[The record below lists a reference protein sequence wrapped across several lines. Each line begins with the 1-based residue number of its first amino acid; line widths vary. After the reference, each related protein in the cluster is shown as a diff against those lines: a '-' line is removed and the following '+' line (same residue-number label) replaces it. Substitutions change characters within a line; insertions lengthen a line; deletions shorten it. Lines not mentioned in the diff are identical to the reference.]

1 MLPVYSTAALLI
13 GFVLDL
19 LLGDPRGI
27 PHIIVGIGRLIGLLE
42 KPLRSLF
49 PKTPAGERGA
59 GRCLVVFMCLM
70 ACIGA
75 AVLWLLYR
83 LHPAAGLIAESLV
96 VWQLLCMR
104 DLRKESTLVQK
115 RLEDGDLDGARTAVS
130 MIVGR
135 DTEVLNEEG
144 VAKAAVETVAENTS
158 DGVIAPLFWLL
169 VLGPLGG
176 LLCKAVNTMDSMVG
190 YKNER
195 FLNYGRAAAL
205 TDDAVNFIPARLSA
219 LLMIAAAALTG
230 QDPSNARRIW
240 RRDRRKHA
248 SPNSAQT
255 ESVVAGALHV
265 ALAGDA
271 RYFGVWLKKETIGD
285 SDRPVETEDI
295 RRTNRM
301 MVVSS
306 FLMLALILI
315 IRTAVLLGGHL
326 YAAL

>member
-1 MLPVYSTAALLI
+1 MLLVYSTLALLL
-13 GFVLDL
+13 GFLLDVI
-19 LLGDPRGI
+19 LGDPRGI
-27 PHIIVGIGRLIGLLE
+27 PHVVVGMGRLIAALE
-42 KPLRSLF
+42 KPLRSAF
-49 PKTPAGERGA
+49 PKTPAGERAA
-59 GRCLVVFMCLM
+59 GRVLV
-70 ACIGA
+70 
-75 AVLWLLYR
+75 AVLCLSACAATAVLLLIYR
-83 LHPAAGLIAESLV
+83 LHPLAGIVVEALL

-104 DLRKESTLVQK
+104 DLQKESTLVQTK
-115 RLEDGDLDGARTAVS
+115 LEAGDLPGARQAVS

-135 DTEVLNEEG
+135 DAEVLDETG

-169 VLGPLGG
+169 ILGPLGG
-176 LLCKAVNTMDSMVG
+176 LLCKAINTMDSMVG
-190 YKNER
+190 YKNQR

-205 TDDAVNFIPARLSA
+205 TDDVVNYVPARLSA
-219 LLMIAAAALTG
+219 LLMMAAAALTG
-230 QDPSNARRIW
+230 QDARNAGRVW

-255 ESVVAGALHV
+255 ESAVAGALHV

-285 SDRPVETEDI
+285 DDRPVETEDI

-301 MVVSS
+301 MAVSAAI
-306 FLMLALILI
+306 MLALILI
-315 IRTAVLLGGHL
+315 IRAAIILGGRL

>member
-1 MLPVYSTAALLI
+1 MLLVYSTAALLF
-13 GFVLDL
+13 GFILDL
-19 LLGDPRGI
+19 ILGDPRSI
-27 PHIIVGIGRLIGLLE
+27 PHIVVGMGRLIGALE
-42 KPLRSLF
+42 KPLRSAF
-49 PKTPAGERGA
+49 PKTPAGERAA
-59 GRCLVVFMCLM
+59 GRCLVVIMCLF
-70 ACIGA
+70 AVA
-75 AVLWLLYR
+75 VTAVLLLIYR
-83 LHPAAGLIAESLV
+83 LHPVPGIIAEALL

-104 DLRKESTLVQK
+104 DLEKESTLVQT
-115 RLEDGDLDGARTAVS
+115 RLDNDDLPGARTAVS

-135 DTEVLNEEG
+135 DTEVLDAEG

-169 VLGPLGG
+169 LLGPLGG

-205 TDDAVNFIPARLSA
+205 TDDVVNYLPARLSA
-219 LLMIAAAALTG
+219 FLMTASAGLLGLDA
-230 QDPSNARRIW
+230 SNAWRIY

-248 SPNSAQT
+248 SPNSAHT

-285 SDRPVETEDI
+285 SDRPVETQDI

-301 MVVSS
+301 MTVSA
-306 FLMLALILI
+306 FLMLAFILI
-315 IRTAVLLGGHL
+315 IRAAVILGGHL
-326 YAAL
+326 YAAV

>member
-1 MLPVYSTAALLI
+1 MLLMYSTAALLI

-27 PHIIVGIGRLIGLLE
+27 PHIIVGMGRLIGALE
-42 KPLRSLF
+42 KPLRSAF
-49 PKTPAGERGA
+49 PKTQAGERAA
-59 GRCLVVFMCLM
+59 GRCLVVIMCLT
-70 ACIGA
+70 ACVGA
-75 AVLWLLYR
+75 VVLFLLYR
-83 LHPAAGLIAESLV
+83 RHPAAGLIVESLV
-96 VWQLLCMR
+96 IWQLLCMR
-104 DLRKESTLVQK
+104 DLQKESTLVQRK
-115 RLEDGDLDGARTAVS
+115 LEAGDLEGARAAVS

-135 DTEVLNEEG
+135 DTDVLDEEG

-169 VLGPLGG
+169 LLGPLGG
-176 LLCKAVNTMDSMVG
+176 LLCKAVNTMDSMAG

-219 LLMIAAAALTG
+219 LLMIASAALTG
-230 QDPSNARRIW
+230 QDAANARRIW

-255 ESVVAGALHV
+255 ESVVAGALRV

-285 SDRPVETEDI
+285 SFRPVEPEDVS
-295 RRTNRM
+295 RTNRM
-301 MVVSS
+301 MVVAAL
-306 FLMLALILI
+306 LMLAVIVI
-315 IRTAVLLGGHL
+315 IRAAVILGGKLH
-326 YAAL
+326 AAI

>member
-1 MLPVYSTAALLI
+1 MLLVYSTLALLL
-13 GFVLDL
+13 GFVLDVI
-19 LLGDPRGI
+19 LGDPRGI
-27 PHIIVGIGRLIGLLE
+27 PHIIVGMGRLIAVLE
-42 KPLRSLF
+42 RPLRSAF
-49 PKTPAGERGA
+49 PKTPAGERAA
-59 GRCLVVFMCLM
+59 GRCLVVLMCLA
-70 ACIGA
+70 ACA
-75 AVLWLLYR
+75 ATAVLLLIYR
-83 LHPAAGLIAESLV
+83 IHPVPGVIVEALT

-104 DLRKESTLVQK
+104 DLHKESTLVQTK
-115 RLEDGDLDGARTAVS
+115 LEAGDLPGARRAVS

-135 DTEVLNEEG
+135 DTEVLDGPG

-169 VLGPLGG
+169 ILGPLGG
-176 LLCKAVNTMDSMVG
+176 LLCKAINTMDSMVG

-205 TDDAVNFIPARLSA
+205 TDDVVNYVPARLSA

-230 QDPSNARRIW
+230 QDARNAARIW

-255 ESVVAGALHV
+255 ESAVAGALHV

-285 SDRPVETEDI
+285 DDRPVETEDI

-301 MVVSS
+301 MAVSAAV
-306 FLMLALILI
+306 MLALILI
-315 IRTAVLLGGHL
+315 IRCAVILGGRF

>member
-1 MLPVYSTAALLI
+1 MLLVYSTLALLL
-13 GFVLDL
+13 GFVLDVI
-19 LLGDPRGI
+19 LGDPRGI
-27 PHIIVGIGRLIGLLE
+27 PHIIVGMGRLIAVLE
-42 KPLRSLF
+42 RPLRSAF
-49 PKTPAGERGA
+49 PKTPAGERAA
-59 GRCLVVFMCLM
+59 GRCLVVLMCLA
-70 ACIGA
+70 ACA
-75 AVLWLLYR
+75 ATAVLLLIYR
-83 LHPAAGLIAESLV
+83 LHPVPGVIVEALT

-104 DLRKESTLVQK
+104 DLHKESTLVQTK
-115 RLEDGDLDGARTAVS
+115 LEAGDLPGARRAVS

-135 DTEVLNEEG
+135 DTEVLDGPG

-169 VLGPLGG
+169 ILGPLGG
-176 LLCKAVNTMDSMVG
+176 LLCKAINTMDSMVG

-205 TDDAVNFIPARLSA
+205 TDDVVNYVPARLSA

-230 QDPSNARRIW
+230 QDARNAARIW

-255 ESVVAGALHV
+255 ESAVAGALHV

-285 SDRPVETEDI
+285 DDRPVETEDI

-301 MVVSS
+301 MAASAAV
-306 FLMLALILI
+306 MLALILI
-315 IRTAVLLGGHL
+315 IRCAVILGGRF

>member
-1 MLPVYSTAALLI
+1 MLLVYSTAALLI

-19 LLGDPRGI
+19 ILGDPRGI
-27 PHIIVGIGRLIGLLE
+27 PHIVVGMGRLIAVLE
-42 KPLRSLF
+42 KPLRSAF
-49 PKTPAGERGA
+49 PKTPEGERAA
-59 GRCLVVFMCLM
+59 GRCLVVILCLS
-70 ACIGA
+70 ALA
-75 AVLWLLYR
+75 ATAVLYLIYL
-83 LHPAAGLIAESLV
+83 LHPVAGIVVESLL

-104 DLRKESTLVQK
+104 DLKKESTLVQEL
-115 RLEDGDLDGARTAVS
+115 LEADDLPGARKAVS

-135 DTEVLNEEG
+135 DTDVLDGPG

-158 DGVIAPLFWLL
+158 DGVIAPLFWLFL
-169 VLGPLGG
+169 LGPLGG

-190 YKNER
+190 YKNEKY
-195 FLNYGRAAAL
+195 LNYGRAAAL
-205 TDDAVNFIPARLSA
+205 TDDAVNYIPARLSA
-219 LLMIAAAALTG
+219 LLMTAAASLLGLDAANAL
-230 QDPSNARRIW
+230 RIW

-271 RYFGVWLKKETIGD
+271 RYFGKWLKKERIGD
-285 SDRPVETEDI
+285 DDRPVTTEDI

-301 MVVSS
+301 MAVSA

-315 IRTAVLLGGHL
+315 VRIAVILGGRL
-326 YAAL
+326 YAAI

>member
-1 MLPVYSTAALLI
+1 MLLVYSTLALLL
-13 GFVLDL
+13 GFVLDVI
-19 LLGDPRGI
+19 LGDPRGI
-27 PHIIVGIGRLIGLLE
+27 PHIIVGMGRLIAVLE
-42 KPLRSLF
+42 RPLRSAF
-49 PKTPAGERGA
+49 PKTPAGERAA
-59 GRCLVVFMCLM
+59 GRCLVVLMCLA
-70 ACIGA
+70 ACA
-75 AVLWLLYR
+75 VTAVLLLIYR
-83 LHPAAGLIAESLV
+83 LHPVPGVIVEALI

-104 DLRKESTLVQK
+104 DLHKESTLVQTK
-115 RLEDGDLDGARTAVS
+115 LEAGDLPGARRAVS

-135 DTEVLNEEG
+135 DTEVLDGPG

-169 VLGPLGG
+169 ILGPLGG
-176 LLCKAVNTMDSMVG
+176 LLCKAINTMDSMVG

-205 TDDAVNFIPARLSA
+205 TDDVVNYIPARLSA

-230 QDPSNARRIW
+230 QDARNAARIW

-255 ESVVAGALHV
+255 ESAVAGALHV

-285 SDRPVETEDI
+285 DDRPVETEDI

-301 MVVSS
+301 MAVSAAV
-306 FLMLALILI
+306 MLALILI
-315 IRTAVLLGGHL
+315 IRCAVILGGRF
-326 YAAL
+326 YASL